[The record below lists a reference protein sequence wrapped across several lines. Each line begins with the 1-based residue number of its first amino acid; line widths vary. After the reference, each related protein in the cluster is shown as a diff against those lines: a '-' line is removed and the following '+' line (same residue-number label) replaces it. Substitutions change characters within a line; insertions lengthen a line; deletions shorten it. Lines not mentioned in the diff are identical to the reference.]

1 MKAKF
6 DNIFIL
12 FLTFVFIGGCVGVK
26 NDIDFARYCLRGL
39 AKGKSSTARLID
51 WTSFV
56 AMGVNVG
63 GTVNKLATTREK
75 EEYVKKFIKSFAF
88 SFRQTEGKLNKFTNW
103 RIFIA
108 NKGRTVVA
116 ANYLNDKVLL
126 LTIATYPGGK
136 RKLVRMGW
144 KE

>member
-6 DNIFIL
+6 NDIFIL
-12 FLTFVFIGGCVGVK
+12 FLTLVFIGGCVGVK
-26 NDIDFARYCLRGL
+26 NDIDFARYCLQGL
-39 AKGKSSTARLID
+39 AKGKSSAAGLVD

-56 AMGVNVG
+56 AMGINIG
-63 GTVNKLATTREK
+63 GTVNKLAATRQK

-103 RIFIA
+103 RIFAA
-108 NKGRTVVA
+108 NMGKTTVA
-116 ANYLNDKVLL
+116 ANYLNGKVLL

-136 RKLVRMGW
+136 RKLIRMGW